1 MRLGD
6 WQKLLARA
14 AEILDGVGIP
24 PEEWTFGGGTA
35 LAYWLQHRLSR
46 DVDIFLTDAQYLL
59 LVTPR
64 LNSNAARG
72 MVDYEESSVSV
83 KIVFPQ
89 GDVDFIVAPRLTEEP
104 FRPEDIGG
112 RKVLVELPV
121 EIVLKK
127 LFYRAEGLKVRDLVD
142 IAAAL
147 ESAWGDELV
156 EVGSR
161 MLARRIEV
169 LEQRLGR
176 LTPVYA
182 AEVKRLALLKPHLS
196 ERALSDFEAFLKRL
210 KARNGQTKSF
220 DDKRTPRRLKT

>member
-1 MRLGD
+1 MHFEDWLG
-6 WQKLLARA
+6 LLTRA
-14 AEILDGVGIP
+14 AEILDRAGIP

-35 LAYWLQHRLSR
+35 LAYWLRHRLSK

-64 LNSNAARG
+64 LNTDAAQG

-89 GDVDFIVAPRLTEEP
+89 GDVDFIIAPRLTEEP
-104 FRPEDIGG
+104 FKPENIGG

-142 IAAAL
+142 TAAVL
-147 ESAWGDELV
+147 ESTWGDELL
-156 EVGSR
+156 EIGSHV
-161 MLARRIEV
+161 LTRRIEV
-169 LEQRLGR
+169 LEQRLKR
-176 LTPVYA
+176 LTTVYA
-182 AEVKRLALLKPHLS
+182 AEIKELVVLKPRLS
-196 ERALSDFEAFLKRL
+196 GKALSDFEAFLE
-210 KARNGQTKSF
+210 
-220 DDKRTPRRLKT
+220 RLKTHTIRKRPLGNSERQHG